1 MCKNCQKWLS
11 HFINVFICVAKTL
24 SEERLGHK
32 LLFQN
37 SQKANKTVPTDQQRD
52 TFRLQAS
59 LTPHAPPGGFSQTHI
74 FVNLIHRPIEIRL
87 SAKIPTLGE
96 AVRALFFKMASK
108 IQYIA

>member
-11 HFINVFICVAKTL
+11 HFIKVIICVAKTL

-52 TFRLQAS
+52 TLDGS
-59 LTPHAPPGGFSQTHI
+59 
-74 FVNLIHRPIEIRL
+74 
-87 SAKIPTLGE
+87 K
-96 AVRALFFKMASK
+96 K
-108 IQYIA
+108 IQQICTNIGNKLKTV